1 MSNEQNSKQ
10 VIVAVGAGRMGR
22 GIAHIFA
29 FGGYPVTL
37 LDMKERSEGDFVKLS
52 EAARAEIRGNYQL
65 LASMD
70 VLNDAQIEK
79 AMSLISVLPLA
90 KSAAVL
96 AQASAVVEGVPE
108 TLEAKESALKLI
120 GEHTQP
126 GVAVLSTTSSMLV
139 TDLQKYISQPER
151 FLNAHFLNPA
161 FLIPLVEISPGSQTD
176 EKIVEEV
183 FTLLKKI
190 GKVPVRCAATPGYI
204 IPRLQSLVMSEACR
218 MVDEGVATAEEID
231 KAITCGFGPRY
242 ATLGMLEFIDFGG
255 LDTHFYASHR
265 LAKSL
270 NSPAHAP
277 PPSVDEMMTRG
288 DKGMHAGQGYYDYKN
303 IDIDKYQKEKISDF
317 VKIFKQLG
325 HIPKPGV

>member
-1 MSNEQNSKQ
+1 
-10 VIVAVGAGRMGR
+10 MGR

-37 LDMKERSEGDFVKLS
+37 LDLKKRNDNDFIKLG
-52 EAARAEIRGNYQL
+52 ETVRAEIRSNYQL
-65 LASMD
+65 LASMN
-70 VLNDAQIEK
+70 VLNDTQIEK
-79 AMSLISVLPLA
+79 AMSLISVAPLS
-90 KSAAVL
+90 KSAEVL
-96 AQASAVVEGVPE
+96 GNANAVVEGVPE

-120 GEHTQP
+120 GDHTQP
-126 GVAVLSTTSSMLV
+126 SVAVLSTTSSMLV
-139 TDLQKYISQPER
+139 TELQKYISEPER

-161 FLIPLVEISPGSQTD
+161 FLIPLVEISPGPQTD

-183 FTLLKKI
+183 FNLLTKI

-218 MVDEGVATAEEID
+218 MVNEGVATAEEID

-242 ATLGMLEFIDFGG
+242 TTLGMLEFIDFGG

-277 PPSVDEMMTRG
+277 PPSVDEMMASG
-288 DKGMHAGQGYYDYKN
+288 EKGLHAGKGYYDYEK
-303 IDIDKYQKEKISDF
+303 IDIDKYQKEKLSDF
-317 VKIFKQLG
+317 VKIFQQLG

>member
-1 MSNEQNSKQ
+1 MSNELKTKAQ
-10 VIVAVGAGRMGR
+10 IVAVGAGRMGR
-22 GIAHIFA
+22 GIGHIFA

-37 LDMKERSEGDFVKLS
+37 LDVKQRSAADFEKLEKTARSE
-52 EAARAEIRGNYQL
+52 IRTNLEL

-70 VLNDAQIEK
+70 VLKNEQIDK
-79 AMSLISVLPLA
+79 AMKLITVAPL
-90 KSAAVL
+90 SDAANVL
-96 AQASAVVEGVPE
+96 AAAGAVIEGVPE

-120 GEHTQP
+120 GEYTQSN
-126 GVAVLSTTSSMLV
+126 VAVLSTTSSMLV
-139 TDLQKYISQPER
+139 IVLQDFIAHPER

-161 FLIPLVEISPGSQTD
+161 FLIPLVEISPGSKTE
-176 EKIVEEV
+176 EKVVDEV
-183 FTLLKKI
+183 FALLEGI
-190 GKVPVRCAATPGYI
+190 GKIPVRCAATPGYI

-242 ATLGMLEFIDFGG
+242 TTMGLLEFIDYGG

-265 LAKSL
+265 LAKNL

-277 PPSVDEMMTRG
+277 PPSVDKMMARG
-288 DKGMHAGQGYYDYKN
+288 DRGMHAGQGYYHFKDR
-303 IDIDKYQKEKISDF
+303 DIEKYQQEKLSAF
-317 VKIFKQLG
+317 VTMFNQLG